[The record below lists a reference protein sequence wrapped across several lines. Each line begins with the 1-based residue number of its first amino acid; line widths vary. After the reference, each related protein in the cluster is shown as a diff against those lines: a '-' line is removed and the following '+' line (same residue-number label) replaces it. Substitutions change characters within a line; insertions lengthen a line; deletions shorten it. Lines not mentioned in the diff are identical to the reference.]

1 VFYHVDMTS
10 RFPPREI
17 SAGLL
22 LFAALGGVAFAGS
35 PEMWDAVAEG
45 VSSEAIRRH
54 TVVLGGDALEG
65 RAPGSRGG
73 RMAAAYIAAE
83 LEKLGVEPLGED
95 GSYYQQVPLVGSTP
109 LPESRL
115 TISGL
120 GEPRALTLGRD
131 YLLHTT
137 GAQTWLPRPT
147 PLVFVGYG
155 IVAPE
160 FDYNDYA
167 DVDVRGKAVV
177 FLAGEPASDDP
188 DYFAGGEP
196 TAYSAVESKVRI
208 ALSRGAVASVLVP
221 GGGVEWARLQRE
233 YAFEHLGLASSVPS
247 HLAIMLRPGVA
258 ATLFDEA
265 LFDFDQVLSM
275 ERRQALRSFH
285 LPVNLTFEGE
295 FRVRSFLA
303 ANVAGIVRGSG
314 SKLAAES
321 VVVSAHYDHLGLG
334 PAVSGDPI
342 YNGVIDNAIGCAALL
357 ELARVVTAAPEQP
370 RRSIILLFTTAEE
383 EGNLGARHFLD
394 HPPVRLSSMVANINI
409 DGLAFADTFANV
421 VGVGAELSDLGRM
434 LGRAVAARGLK
445 IGDPEELAHGQQ
457 AFERSDQ
464 AVFAEAGVPAILVNE
479 GLEWRS
485 TPREEAVAQTLQ
497 WFAARYH
504 SPFDDLSQPLD
515 FEAAREHLAVIVT
528 LVGVVADAS
537 LAPEW
542 RPGVP
547 YAYRRLLTLAE
558 EGGGP

>member
-1 VFYHVDMTS
+1 
-10 RFPPREI
+10 
-17 SAGLL
+17 
-22 LFAALGGVAFAGS
+22 
-35 PEMWDAVAEG
+35 
-45 VSSEAIRRH
+45 
-54 TVVLGGDALEG
+54 
-65 RAPGSRGG
+65 
-73 RMAAAYIAAE
+73 MAAAYISGE
-83 LEKLGVEPLGED
+83 LEKLGVEPLGDD
-95 GSYYQQVPLVGSTP
+95 GSYFQQVPLVGSTP

-120 GEPRALTLGRD
+120 GDQRVLALGED

-137 GAQTWLPRPT
+137 GAQTLLPRPT

-188 DYFAGGEP
+188 DYFGGGEP
-196 TAYSAVESKVRI
+196 TTYSAVESKVRM

-221 GGGVEWARLQRE
+221 GGGVEWASLQRE
-233 YAFEHLGLASSVPS
+233 YAFEHLSLASSVPS
-247 HLAIMLRPGVA
+247 HLAILLRPGVA
-258 ATLFDEA
+258 SSLFDDA
-265 LFDFDQVLSM
+265 LFGFDQVVSM
-275 ERRQALRSFH
+275 ERRQVLRSFH
-285 LPVNLTFEGE
+285 LPVNLRFEGE
-295 FRVRSFLA
+295 FRVRSFFA
-303 ANVAGIVRGSG
+303 ANVVGFVPGAG
-314 SKLAAES
+314 SKVAGES

-334 PAVSGDPI
+334 PPVAGDPI
-342 YNGVIDNAIGCAALL
+342 YNGVIDNAIGCAGLI
-357 ELARVVTAAPEQP
+357 ELARVVTAAPERP

-394 HPPVRLSSMVANINI
+394 HPPVRLSSMVADINI
-409 DGLAFADTFANV
+409 DGLAFAERVLNV
-421 VGVGAELSDLGRM
+421 VGVGADLSDLGTM
-434 LGRAVAARGLK
+434 LERAAAARGLAVGK
-445 IGDPEELAHGQQ
+445 PAELAHGRQ

-464 AVFAEAGVPAILVNE
+464 AVFAEAGIPAILVNE
-479 GLEWRS
+479 GLDWRT
-485 TPREEAVAQTLQ
+485 TPREAAVAKTLR

-528 LVGVVADAS
+528 LTGMVADAS

-558 EGGGP
+558 EGREP